1 MAGES
6 VFDIAEHTDHPEE
19 AVTVTEDQIAT
30 AAALLAE
37 AERKGAQIE
46 TLPFVPETVDE
57 AHRIQDRAA
66 ALLGTPIGAFK
77 ATALPDAEPTRG
89 LIYRH
94 MIRPSPASFAPAEV
108 PQLGVE
114 AEVAF
119 RFTRALPARSAPYSR
134 DEVSDAVIALPA
146 IEIVSGRY
154 RDAQSLP
161 RLVQLADRV
170 ANGALVIGAEVADWA
185 RLDMKTLPVALTV
198 NGETM
203 VAREGGHPT
212 GDPLGVAVALVN
224 LMRDRSGVEAGQIV
238 TTGSWTG
245 LRFFNPGDRFTV
257 AFAGLGGVEL
267 VFAG

>member
-1 MAGES
+1 LADEGI
-6 VFDIAEHTDHPEE
+6 FDIAECIDNPKE

-37 AERKGAQIE
+37 AERTGTQIE

-57 AHRIQDRAA
+57 AHRIQDRVA
-66 ALLGTPIGAFK
+66 ALLGAPIGAFK

-94 MIRPSPASFAPAEV
+94 MIRPSPASLAPVEV
-108 PQLGVE
+108 PQRGVE

-119 RFTRALPARSAPYSR
+119 RFMRALPARSTPYSR
-134 DEVSDAVIALPA
+134 AEVAETVVALPA
-146 IEIVSGRY
+146 IEVVSGRY
-154 RDAQSLP
+154 RDAQILP

-170 ANGALVIGAEVADWA
+170 ANGALVTGAEVADWT
-185 RLDMKTLPVALTV
+185 RLDMKTLRVVLTV
-198 NGETM
+198 NGET
-203 VAREGGHPT
+203 VVEREGGHPT

-224 LMRDRSGVEAGQIV
+224 LMRDRAGVEAGQIV

-245 LRFFNPGDRFTV
+245 LRFLNPGDRCAI